1 MSDELHRPEL
11 HQFRVLTRKNEFS
24 SHHQTEVTID
34 WTDVKPEDLMFLAKS
49 ALVYDMQAR
58 FAKSTEKVPS
68 EWTIKASEMVK
79 KPLELKKYSP
89 KPHKDKAT
97 LDLETLLRTYSME
110 ELLVLLK

>member
-1 MSDELHRPEL
+1 MTDELHRPEL

-79 KPLELKKYSP
+79 KPLELKKYNP

-97 LDLETLLRTYSME
+97 LDLET
-110 ELLVLLK
+110 